1 MEQIIKIIF
10 YAFSKYFWVFAIFIT
25 LIPVATA
32 KRASNHYI
40 QKKPELAP
48 GYSKLFCGYLIWM
61 NIPWVVMGIGC
72 TVGQVPSIWYFFN
85 PRDSNPYVLAW
96 FSSIFIMMIVITY
109 WIFFKGGAEFLIKHH
124 NVLSIDISNPKVI
137 RFFWLLLLVAGV
149 FIMLTMWVVDF
160 PIPQLLLQ
168 NILQSRPI
176 LCIAL

>member
-1 MEQIIKIIF
+1 MEQIIKIIV
-10 YAFSKYFWVFAIFIT
+10 YIFSKYFWVFAIFIT

-40 QKKPELAP
+40 HKKPELAS
-48 GYSKLFCGYLIWM
+48 GYSKLFCGYLILI
-61 NIPWVVMGIGC
+61 NIPWVVIGIGC

-85 PRDSNPYVLAW
+85 PRDGNPYVLAW
-96 FSSIFIMMIVITY
+96 FSSIFIMMIGITY
-109 WIFFKGGAEFLIKHH
+109 WIFFKGGAEFLIEHH

-160 PIPQLLLQ
+160 PMPQLMLQ
-168 NILQSRPI
+168 IF
-176 LCIAL
+176 